1 MTVCC
6 LVVDEMHPSLKALM
20 REVGVQ
26 IDYEPDLLPAEVP
39 AALAKR
45 PYDGLIVRSKV
56 RVTAELLRHG
66 PQLRF
71 VARAGAGVDN
81 IDVAA
86 LEAAGVQL
94 VNAPE
99 GNSQA
104 VGEFAVGTLLA
115 LLRKVAAADAE
126 VRQGKWQRE
135 ANRGYELQARTV
147 GIIGAGHM
155 GRSFARCL
163 QGFGCAV
170 LGYDHDPAVESTG
183 YLPLVPLAELQQ
195 RCDVLSIHIPYS
207 PENHAFVNEELL
219 RGFQHKLWLLNTA
232 RGEVLDHAALVK
244 LLLEGQLRGAAL
256 DVLDNERLTTLK
268 PEQRSRF
275 EYLRAAPNVVL
286 TPHVGGWTH
295 ESYRRINEVLAR
307 KIGEMMRG

>member
-1 MTVCC
+1 
-6 LVVDEMHPSLKALM
+6 MHPSLKTLM
-20 REVGVQ
+20 REAGVQ

-66 PQLRF
+66 HQLRF

-86 LEAAGVQL
+86 LEAAGVAL

-99 GNSQA
+99 GNAQA

-115 LLRKVAAADAE
+115 LLRKVASADAE
-126 VRQGKWQRE
+126 VRRGEWQRE

-163 QGFGCAV
+163 RGFGCTV
-170 LGYDHDPAVESTG
+170 LGYDHDPAVAATD
-183 YLPLVPLAELQQ
+183 YLPLVSLAELQQ

-207 PENHAFVNEELL
+207 PENHGFVNEALL
-219 RGFQHKLWLLNTA
+219 RGFHHKLWLLNTA
-232 RGEVLDHAALVK
+232 RGEVLDHSALVP
-244 LLLEGQLRGAAL
+244 LLREGKLRGAAL
-256 DVLDNERLTTLK
+256 DVLDNERLSGLK
-268 PEQRSRF
+268 PEQRTRF
-275 EYLRAAPNVVL
+275 EYLRTAPNVVL

-295 ESYRRINEVLAR
+295 ESYQRINEVLAR
-307 KIGEMMRG
+307 KIGELVRV